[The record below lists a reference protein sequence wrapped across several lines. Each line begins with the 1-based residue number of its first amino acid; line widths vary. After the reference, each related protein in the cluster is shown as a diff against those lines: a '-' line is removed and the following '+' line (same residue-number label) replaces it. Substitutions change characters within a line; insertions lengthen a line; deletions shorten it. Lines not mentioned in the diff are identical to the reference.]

1 MNNSNILRESAD
13 FLNHIYKMAMTT
25 TKWTIILG
33 VGVSDVGKC
42 IYGYNSQSFIDAY
55 NKINFIIK
63 NVENLSKENEKLET
77 ECMVFLRKL
86 ITVKE
91 GIVNVL
97 DNDFGIIISNDDQKQ
112 SEI

>member
-42 IYGYNSQSFIDAY
+42 IYEDSKLGSILTIGE
-55 NKINFIIK
+55 IN
-63 NVENLSKENEKLET
+63 
-77 ECMVFLRKL
+77 RKL
-86 ITVKE
+86 INIRP
-91 GIVNVL
+91 GICKN
-97 DNDFGIIISNDDQKQ
+97 NDD
-112 SEI
+112 E